1 MTSPSYQGRGIRYS
15 LNSLPRVAEPY
26 REAVRISLFHYC
38 LIESSLRYINVE
50 IKVKIF
56 KTKVLTKVIIVNIII
71 IDFETTTKML
81 K

>member
-1 MTSPSYQGRGIRYS
+1 
-15 LNSLPRVAEPY
+15 
-26 REAVRISLFHYC
+26 
-38 LIESSLRYINVE
+38 LRNINIE
-50 IKVKIF
+50 IKVETF